1 MNNRSKPLGM
11 SLIAWITFAILA
23 VVVALSFAQSKNY
36 HLLAIAIP
44 MLAGL
49 VIIPMLLTRMSQS
62 TYSDA
67 TPLYEE
73 KAKFHKI
80 SHINSSKVG
89 EAVKIRG
96 MVEKISFKWLNR
108 PHLMINDG
116 TGAISAIL
124 FTSPRE
130 SLAVGEQVEVLGT
143 VMKGFPNRRT
153 QAISAIDVKK
163 FAPSVQK
170 RSYKINSN

>member
-11 SLIAWITFAILA
+11 SLIAWVTFGILT
-23 VVVALSFAQSKNY
+23 VLVILSFAQSKNY

-44 MLAGL
+44 MLAAL
-49 VIIPMLLTRMSQS
+49 VVIPMLLTKMSQ
-62 TYSDA
+62 A
-67 TPLYEE
+67 TCSNAGPLYEE
-73 KAKFHKI
+73 KAKLHKI

-96 MVEKISFKWLNR
+96 IVARISFKWLNR

-130 SLAVGEQVEVLGT
+130 SLSVGEQVEVLGT

-153 QAISAIDVKK
+153 QAISAIGVKK
-163 FAPSVQK
+163 L
-170 RSYKINSN
+170 NSEGGEKC

>member
-1 MNNRSKPLGM
+1 VNRSKLPGM

-23 VVVALSFAQSKNY
+23 VVVIFSVGHSKDY

-44 MLAGL
+44 MLAAL
-49 VIIPMLLTRMSQS
+49 VIIPMLLTRMSQN

-80 SHINSSKVG
+80 SNINSSKVS

-96 MVEKISFKWLNR
+96 VIEKVSFKWLNR
-108 PHLMINDG
+108 PHLKINDG

-130 SLAVGEQVEVLGT
+130 SLTVGEQVEVLGT

-153 QAISAIDVKK
+153 QAISAVNVKK
-163 FAPSVQK
+163 LICSGAAK

>member
-11 SLIAWITFAILA
+11 SLIAWITFAVLTVA
-23 VVVALSFAQSKNY
+23 VIFSFAPTKDY
-36 HLLAIAIP
+36 RLLAFAIP
-44 MLAGL
+44 MLALL
-49 VIIPMLLTRMSQS
+49 VIIPMILTRMSQN

-80 SHINSSKVG
+80 SNINSSKVG
-89 EAVKIRG
+89 DAVRIRG
-96 MVEKISFKWLNR
+96 MVEKISFRWLNR

-153 QAISAIDVKK
+153 QAISAIAVKK
-163 FAPSVQK
+163 L
-170 RSYKINSN
+170 NS